1 MEMKEIDPKNNPNYQ
16 LTKAV
21 EQGDPEV
28 AKKVKDRLDKSE
40 DPSEMRYLEGLLIL
54 LGEKPGELEDSPDF
68 EDDPDEYWRENDYFE
83 V

>member
-1 MEMKEIDPKNNPNYQ
+1 MNKIDSNSDPIYL

-21 EQGDPEV
+21 EDNDPE
-28 AKKVKDRLDKSE
+28 AASKVKDRLNKSD

-54 LGEKPGELEDSPDF
+54 LGEPPGELEDSPDC
-68 EDDPDEYWRENDYFE
+68 EDDPDEYWQENDYFE

>member
-1 MEMKEIDPKNNPNYQ
+1 MNKIDPKSDPIYL

-21 EQGDPEV
+21 EESDPEA
-28 AKKVKDRLDKSE
+28 AKKIKDRLNKSE

-54 LGEKPGELEDSPDF
+54 LGELPGELEDPPDC
-68 EDDPDEYWRENDYFE
+68 EDDPDEYWQENDYFE

>member
-1 MEMKEIDPKNNPNYQ
+1 MKGIDPQNDPIYL

-21 EQGDPEV
+21 EEGDPE
-28 AKKVKDRLDKSE
+28 ANEKVKDRLNKSE

-54 LGEKPGELEDSPDF
+54 LGERPGELEDSPDV
-68 EDDPDEYWRENDYFE
+68 EDDPDEYWQENDYFE

>member
-1 MEMKEIDPKNNPNYQ
+1 MKEIDPKNDPLYL

-21 EQGDPEV
+21 EDDDPE
-28 AKKVKDRLDKSE
+28 AIIKVKEHLNRSD

-54 LGEKPGELEDSPDF
+54 LGEQPGELEDSPDF
-68 EDDPDEYWRENDYFE
+68 EDDPDEYWQENDYFE

>member
-1 MEMKEIDPKNNPNYQ
+1 MNVIDPERDPLYL

-21 EQGDPEV
+21 EEGDPQV
-28 AKKVKDRLDKSE
+28 AKKVKDLLDKAD

-54 LGEKPGELEDSPDF
+54 LGEKPGELEDLPDV
-68 EDDPDEYWRENDYFE
+68 EDDPDEYWQENDYFE

>member
-1 MEMKEIDPKNNPNYQ
+1 MRKIDPKNDPIYL

-21 EQGDPEV
+21 EEGDPD
-28 AKKVKDRLDKSE
+28 ATRKIKDRLNKSE

-54 LGEKPGELEDSPDF
+54 LGEQPGELEDPPDF
-68 EDDPDEYWRENDYFE
+68 EDDPDEYFIENDYFE

>member
-1 MEMKEIDPKNNPNYQ
+1 MKEIAPKSDPIYL

-21 EQGDPEV
+21 EQGDPNV
-28 AKKVKDRLDKSE
+28 AKKVKDRLDNSD

-54 LGEKPGELEDSPDF
+54 LGEEPGELEDPPDV
-68 EDDPDEYWRENDYFE
+68 EDDPDEYCQENDYFE